1 MDPST
6 TQYAGMFPDAA
17 TQRGG
22 FSETPDTGSPIP
34 EVGIVLPT
42 VTVVQ
47 AVSDSVLLSSIV
59 ASCLAAALMQL
70 VLTKTRTMTAHFRVM
85 FGIAEV
91 SNTNV

>member
-1 MDPST
+1 
-6 TQYAGMFPDAA
+6 
-17 TQRGG
+17 
-22 FSETPDTGSPIP
+22 
-34 EVGIVLPT
+34 

-70 VLTKTRTMTAHFRVM
+70 VPTKRRTMTAHFRVM

-91 SNTNV
+91 SNTKV